1 MNPPGALMHACLDAA
16 AEAVRAAQAIAA
28 DPACAPRSAAAPLA
42 AAWHALAR
50 TTASWLPPAG
60 ADPEAWLPPGLSAR
74 LSPRQ
79 REAQRSEL
87 PALLAEARRPPELA
101 GDFALT
107 RAQLLAHAAR
117 LDRMLAELRG
127 RPGPARTR
135 RWARRLAALAGLL
148 VLAVLVA
155 RPWQSESLGPWRGA
169 YHSLPDLRGDVTIR
183 HDLDLRFDW
192 GRTPPMDVIPA
203 DRYSVR
209 WDTCLTLDAPRS
221 VPFQLTSDNRAKL
234 FIDDKLALQTQ
245 GKQLQARGAAVK
257 LTAGV
262 HHLRVEYTKVGRES
276 HIGLTASL
284 DGEPP
289 QALPFSRLS
298 APRSAIDDPAVCGE
312 TAPP

>member
-1 MNPPGALMHACLDAA
+1 MNPPTALLHACVDAA

-50 TTASWLPPAG
+50 TTASWLPPES
-60 ADPEAWLPPGLSAR
+60 ADPEAWLPPGLAAQ
-74 LSPRQ
+74 LTPRE
-79 REAQRSEL
+79 REAQRREL

-101 GDFALT
+101 GDFGLT

-117 LDRMLAELRG
+117 LDRMLAGLRRQLG
-127 RPGPARTR
+127 ARPARAS
-135 RWARRLAALAGLL
+135 RWPRRLAALAGLL

-155 RPWQSESLGPWRGA
+155 RPWQSASFGPWRGA

-192 GRTPPMDVIPA
+192 GRAPPMDVIPA

-209 WDTCLTLDAPRS
+209 WDTCLTLDAPRT
-221 VPFQLTSDNRAKL
+221 VPFQLTSDNRARL
-234 FIDDKLALQTQ
+234 FIDDKLVLQTQ
-245 GKQLQARGAAVK
+245 GKQLQARGAAIK

-262 HHLRVEYTKVGRES
+262 HPVRVEYTKVGRES

-298 APRSAIDDPAVCGE
+298 APRSAIDEPVVCD
-312 TAPP
+312 